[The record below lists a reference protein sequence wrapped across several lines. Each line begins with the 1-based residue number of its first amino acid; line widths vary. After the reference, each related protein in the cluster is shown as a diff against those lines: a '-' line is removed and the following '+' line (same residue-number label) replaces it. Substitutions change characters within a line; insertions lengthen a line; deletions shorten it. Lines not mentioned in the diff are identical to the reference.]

1 MYSIHLTIAAA
12 INPDLLLGLTLMDK
26 WTYIPYWM
34 TPQGKYP
41 VHVLL
46 IYTLFSNLAFFL
58 KINFCTFLPN

>member
-46 IYTLFSNLAFFL
+46 IYTLL
-58 KINFCTFLPN
+58 